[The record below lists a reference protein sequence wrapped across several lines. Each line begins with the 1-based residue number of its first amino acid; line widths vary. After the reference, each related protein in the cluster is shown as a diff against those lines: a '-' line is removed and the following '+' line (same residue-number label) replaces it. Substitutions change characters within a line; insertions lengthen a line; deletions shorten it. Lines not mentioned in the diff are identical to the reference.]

1 MSLSG
6 KQRFSA
12 NSFSGFGSRK
22 MALSSAGGSSMRSSF
37 GSRMGIGVGGGGASL
52 GFGKG
57 FGDGGGGVF
66 RMSSSSHM
74 AGLGSGM
81 STGGSGM
88 SGGGG
93 GGGGG
98 GFGYGGGVEDT
109 SLGFASNEKQHMHN
123 LNDRLATYM
132 EKVRQLEA
140 TNHQLEEKLKTFTF
154 NKVEAH
160 DLTIYDATLK
170 PLMEQLMGFLI
181 QNNQIAVEIDNAKLT
196 ADDFRVKWE
205 NELSLRQCVEGDIGG
220 LRNLQREFEMNIT
233 AMMQDLQGYENERVS
248 MAKSHEEEL
257 LSMRGGMT
265 GQVNVDVQATKSQDL
280 SLMLAEVRSEYEAA
294 VEKNR
299 RQAEAWYMKQ
309 VEMKQAESAVV
320 METTTTTTS
329 EMTELRNRYQTLQ
342 MEYQGLRMGMANL
355 EARLLEVQSQFQ
367 QRLSGYS
374 GKVMGLEGELTS
386 IRASTTEQSQDYQV
400 HLNIKSRLE
409 MEIQQYKHLLEG
421 AGLGGVMV
429 SGGADLGGGMLVSG
443 GAGRS
448 AGKTC

>member
-57 FGDGGGGVF
+57 FGDGGGGGF

-81 STGGSGM
+81 STGGGGSGM
-88 SGGGG
+88 FGGGG

-98 GFGYGGGVEDT
+98 GFGYGGSVEDT
-109 SLGFASNEKQHMHN
+109 SLGFAGNEKQHMHN

-170 PLMEQLMGFLI
+170 PLMEQLMAFLI
-181 QNNQIAVEIDNAKLT
+181 QNTQIAVEIDNAKLT

-233 AMMQDLQGYENERVS
+233 AMMQDLQGYQNERVS

-265 GQVNVDVQATKSQDL
+265 GQVNVDVQAAKSQDL

-309 VEMKQAESAVV
+309 
-320 METTTTTTS
+320 
-329 EMTELRNRYQTLQ
+329 
-342 MEYQGLRMGMANL
+342 MANL

-374 GKVMGLEGELTS
+374 GKVMGLEGELVS
-386 IRASTTEQSQDYQV
+386 IRASTTEQSQDYQIL
-400 HLNIKSRLE
+400 LNIKSRLE

-421 AGLGGVMV
+421 AGLGGGMV
-429 SGGADLGGGMLVSG
+429 SGGADLGGGTVVSGGADLGGGTSVSG
-443 GAGRS
+443 GAGRLTL
-448 AGKTC
+448 A

>member
-57 FGDGGGGVF
+57 FGDGGGGGF

-81 STGGSGM
+81 STGGGGSGM
-88 SGGGG
+88 FGGGG

-98 GFGYGGGVEDT
+98 GFGYGGSVEDT
-109 SLGFASNEKQHMHN
+109 SLGFAGNEKQHMHN

-170 PLMEQLMGFLI
+170 PLMEQLMAFLI
-181 QNNQIAVEIDNAKLT
+181 QNTQIAVEIDNAKLT

-233 AMMQDLQGYENERVS
+233 AMMQDLQGYQNERVS

-265 GQVNVDVQATKSQDL
+265 GQVNVDVQAAKSQDL

-342 MEYQGLRMGMANL
+342 MEYQGLPNL

-386 IRASTTEQSQDYQV
+386 IRASTTEQSQDYQIL
-400 HLNIKSRLE
+400 LNIKSRLE

-421 AGLGGVMV
+421 AGLGGGMV
-429 SGGADLGGGMLVSG
+429 VSG

>member
-1 MSLSG
+1 
-6 KQRFSA
+6 
-12 NSFSGFGSRK
+12 

-205 NELSLRQCVEGDIGG
+205 NELSLRQCVEGTSG
-220 LRNLQREFEMNIT
+220 
-233 AMMQDLQGYENERVS
+233 S
-248 MAKSHEEEL
+248 EEP
-257 LSMRGGMT
+257 
-265 GQVNVDVQATKSQDL
+265 
-280 SLMLAEVRSEYEAA
+280 AA
-294 VEKNR
+294 
-299 RQAEAWYMKQ
+299 
-309 VEMKQAESAVV
+309 
-320 METTTTTTS
+320 
-329 EMTELRNRYQTLQ
+329 
-342 MEYQGLRMGMANL
+342 
-355 EARLLEVQSQFQ
+355 
-367 QRLSGYS
+367 
-374 GKVMGLEGELTS
+374 
-386 IRASTTEQSQDYQV
+386 
-400 HLNIKSRLE
+400 
-409 MEIQQYKHLLEG
+409 
-421 AGLGGVMV
+421 GV
-429 SGGADLGGGMLVSG
+429 
-443 GAGRS
+443 
-448 AGKTC
+448 

>member
-22 MALSSAGGSSMRSSF
+22 MALSSSGGSSIRSSF
-37 GSRMGIGVGGGGASL
+37 GGRMGIGAGGGGASL
-52 GFGKG
+52 GFGNG
-57 FGDGGGGVF
+57 FGAGGGSGGGGF

-81 STGGSGM
+81 SSGGGGSGM
-88 SGGGG
+88 SSGGGG
-93 GGGGG
+93 GGEGG
-98 GFGYGGGVEDT
+98 GFGFGGGVGDK
-109 SLGFASNEKQHMHN
+109 SLGFAGNEKQHMHN

-160 DLTIYDATLK
+160 DLTIYNATLK
-170 PLMEQLMGFLI
+170 PLKEQLMGFLI
-181 QNNQIAVEIDNAKLT
+181 QNTQIAVEIDNAKLT

-205 NELSLRQCVEGDIGG
+205 NEKSLRQCVEGDIGG

-233 AMMQDLQGYENERVS
+233 AMMQDLQGYEKERLS
-248 MAKSHEEEL
+248 MTKSHEEEL
-257 LSMRGGMT
+257 LSMRGGMS
-265 GQVNVDVQATKSQDL
+265 GQVKVDVQAAKSQDL
-280 SLMLAEVRSEYEAA
+280 SLMLAEVRSEYESA

-299 RQAEAWYMKQ
+299 RQAEAWYTKQ

-320 METTTTTTS
+320 TETTTRTTS

-355 EARLLEVQSQFQ
+355 EARLVEVQSQFQ

-374 GKVMGLEGELTS
+374 GKVMG
-386 IRASTTEQSQDYQV
+386 
-400 HLNIKSRLE
+400 
-409 MEIQQYKHLLEG
+409 
-421 AGLGGVMV
+421 
-429 SGGADLGGGMLVSG
+429 
-443 GAGRS
+443 
-448 AGKTC
+448 